1 MKKTGKV
8 KIYRAVRYL
17 MAVICIMICGIMV
30 QKPEKAEAASSG
42 GRFEYR
48 NVFEDTTREGEVVR
62 CGGYYF
68 KYYNR
73 TWPVCD
79 VYISTRSNSGYRKIP
94 NCRTNK
100 IGFNGASV
108 YFANNTYVSGYT
120 NGYQNMAHVLYKY
133 TPNINKTY
141 RMKVLPGKVD
151 SCTGDFRYNVSYVY
165 GCRVFLTISDEW
177 PDATYVYNAA
187 TKKIAKMISKSGTSG
202 TIELTHGKYFVTKDN
217 YHSDV
222 TPSSFSI
229 WKITSKGA
237 VRITT
242 LTKYGFS
249 GRFFFHGNALYYARS
264 TNSSGKDLILCKYDL
279 NTHAKKRLA
288 TFRTNEAYRIGV
300 DDVTSTYF
308 KYSKYNYSDG
318 MFYRYKYVYST
329 KRSILYSRG
338 E

>member
-1 MKKTGKV
+1 
-8 KIYRAVRYL
+8 
-17 MAVICIMICGIMV
+17 
-30 QKPEKAEAASSG
+30 
-42 GRFEYR
+42 
-48 NVFEDTTREGEVVR
+48 
-62 CGGYYF
+62 
-68 KYYNR
+68 
-73 TWPVCD
+73 
-79 VYISTRSNSGYRKIP
+79 
-94 NCRTNK
+94 
-100 IGFNGASV
+100 
-108 YFANNTYVSGYT
+108 
-120 NGYQNMAHVLYKY
+120 
-133 TPNINKTY
+133 
-141 RMKVLPGKVD
+141 
-151 SCTGDFRYNVSYVY
+151 
-165 GCRVFLTISDEW
+165 
-177 PDATYVYNAA
+177 
-187 TKKIAKMISKSGTSG
+187 MISKSGTSG

-318 MFYRYKYVYST
+318 MFYRYKYVYLT